1 MIIEYCDEKYPDNLR
16 EILKPPSRIYAL
28 GNINLLDS
36 YGIAVVG
43 SRTNTEYGEKMC
55 EFFTKGLV
63 EYGLNI
69 ISGLAIG
76 IDSIAHETALKYSG
90 NTVAVLPSGLNNIYP
105 SVNKELAR
113 RILKNDGT
121 IISEYSNETKADS
134 NKFRERNR
142 LIAGLAIGTLVIEA
156 GIYSGTSIT
165 ARITKSLNKNVFAL
179 PSNLDSKKGKT
190 TNELIKKGAKLVT
203 CVEDIINEYPELKLI
218 KREKNKKVESI
229 QVSKELKDVYNCILK
244 IPKDINTIARE
255 LNRNI
260 NEINYKI
267 MMLELDDKIQE
278 LPGQR
283 FIVKEEVNDD

>member
-28 GNINLLDS
+28 GNVNLLGS
-36 YGIAVVG
+36 YGIAVIG

-55 EFFTKGLV
+55 KFFTKGLV

-113 RILKNDGT
+113 KILENDGT

-165 ARITKSLNKNVFAL
+165 ARITKNLNKNVFAL

-218 KREKNKKVESI
+218 KRENNPKVESI
-229 QVSKELKDVYNCILK
+229 QVSEELKDVYNCILK
-244 IPKDINTIARE
+244 TPKDINKIARE
-255 LNRNI
+255 LNKNI

-283 FIVKEEVNDD
+283 FIKKEEVKYD